1 MARWPDFIAPPQ
13 YPDVP
18 TDWADT
24 KLPDFRKIWAI
35 GRGCGYAIG
44 LHGSMKRDVDLI
56 AAPWTDD
63 AMPAH
68 ALVSELIKQLP
79 CAQIGETEQKP
90 QGRIAITLQQDGR
103 FKHLDLSIMPLIN
116 LED

>member
-79 CAQIGETEQKP
+79 CA
-90 QGRIAITLQQDGR
+90 RSAR
-103 FKHLDLSIMPLIN
+103 RSRSRRAVSLSLYSRTGGSN
-116 LED
+116 TWTSRSCH